1 MQCVPFHCKWF
12 AHSRIGHACG
22 TQVTPCSDWLQAFLS
37 KEREGL
43 QAEVESLQQSNASL
57 VEEVNSLKQTLVINN
72 SNMSEVGFSNLSEV
86 GFGNMFQIGFSNPSE
101 VGLL

>member
-1 MQCVPFHCKWF
+1 MQCVPFDCTWF
-12 AHSRIGHACG
+12 AHSPHLQQHGRACG

-72 SNMSEVGFSNLSEV
+72 SNLSEV
-86 GFGNMFQIGFSNPSE
+86 GFGNCFR
-101 VGLL
+101 